1 MLWSLPL
8 ALYIHHNQMP
18 HVSNPQKL
26 RIFWQRAVLEKNIP
40 TLTHPTLE
48 HAWFCLSTWDP
59 CVFELNFDIK
69 KSYWDWGLVIV
80 VFQMLKQNVMN
91 RPIITYYYVSWKVL
105 FNPSNLMTIAPLE
118 HIHLITNLKRMLF
131 LNLINCTWDPKFERM
146 LRKSR
151 LLPGDSVFCI

>member
-48 HAWFCLSTWDP
+48 RAWFCLSTWDP
-59 CVFELNFDIK
+59 CVFEQNFDIK
-69 KSYWDWGLVIV
+69 KQLRLRPGDCGFS
-80 VFQMLKQNVMN
+80 NVKTKCDESTN
-91 RPIITYYYVSWKVL
+91 YYYVSWKVL
-105 FNPSNLMTIAPLE
+105 FNPANLSNSMNCTLE

-131 LNLINCTWDPKFERM
+131 LNLINCTWFQNLKECYANPV
-146 LRKSR
+146 
-151 LLPGDSVFCI
+151 LPGVFCI